1 MCFCRA
7 ATNVLDILPQFVAHQ
22 CTQSSPCVSSAAKV
36 SSWIDIKATC
46 DKRFFFRVVTAFVAI
61 IEVHTSTDSHSNE
74 STLMRVA
81 VPRGSTST
89 RGRQSRRVLRQ
100 RVVVKANTTCVD
112 LWLFEHFSCEPSK
125 ENSVT
130 SRKPLGPLQIVT
142 PFGVHPRLSQ
152 LVCLLFDGLLFVR
165 LRRMW
170 ELRVGEVLRSCDAV
184 AKVYLFRVMFRDAAR
199 RRGVWTYPTF
209 SDKFSN

>member
-1 MCFCRA
+1 M
-7 ATNVLDILPQFVAHQ
+7 
-22 CTQSSPCVSSAAKV
+22 
-36 SSWIDIKATC
+36 
-46 DKRFFFRVVTAFVAI
+46 
-61 IEVHTSTDSHSNE
+61 
-74 STLMRVA
+74 
-81 VPRGSTST
+81 
-89 RGRQSRRVLRQ
+89 RQ

-112 LWLFEHFSCEPSK
+112 LWPFEHFSCEPSK

-170 ELRVGEVLRSCDAV
+170 ELRVGEVLRSCVAV
-184 AKVYLFRVMFRDAAR
+184 VYLFRVTFRDAAR
-199 RRGVWTYPTF
+199 RRGVWTYTTF
-209 SDKFSN
+209 SDKISN

>member
-22 CTQSSPCVSSAAKV
+22 CTRSSPCVSSAAKV

-46 DKRFFFRVVTAFVAI
+46 DKRFFFHVVTAFVAH
-61 IEVHTSTDSHSNE
+61 IEVHTSTDSQSNE

-89 RGRQSRRVLRQ
+89 RGRQSRRVMRQ

-152 LVCLLFDGLLFVR
+152 LVVTNRAQRCEMHKLALFWWVGGL
-165 LRRMW
+165 W
-170 ELRVGEVLRSCDAV
+170 SCVQVSVV
-184 AKVYLFRVMFRDAAR
+184 AILAQERYCAR
-199 RRGVWTYPTF
+199 F
-209 SDKFSN
+209 